1 MNIECEDL
9 AKLEKIRGEA
19 LNKGGIIYRYNNDIL
34 FKVVGDCFEKIER
47 NIDIQIK
54 EHIPNTPFIYD
65 KLYNKGSFI
74 GYSMEYLKNSITMR
88 SATKLNI
95 DFDSCVKIIQDIYE
109 TVKYLH
115 KKDLLLGDVHMDN
128 FMIDDKGRG
137 YVIDLDGIFFS
148 NEINELQDLYSIKL
162 KSDGCR
168 IAFNNK
174 KTDNIKTMICCL
186 SLILGVDLESEYI
199 NKSEIDIEKIYNKYI
214 KKLGIRELDNYF
226 YRIINGEDIEY
237 FDDFLRGNYY
247 NFYDSE
253 KVRTIKK

>member
-1 MNIECEDL
+1 MNIESEDWDW
-9 AKLEKIRGEA
+9 LERVNDES
-19 LNKGGIIYRYNNDIL
+19 LNNGGIIYKYDNDIL
-34 FKVVGDCFEKIER
+34 LKVVGDCFEKIER

-65 KLYNKGSFI
+65 KLYNKGSFV
-74 GYSMEYLKNSITMR
+74 GYSMEYLRNSITFR
-88 SATKLNI
+88 SATYLNI
-95 DFDSCVKIIQDIYE
+95 DFDSCIKIIQDIYE

-137 YVIDLDGIFFS
+137 YVIDLDGMYFS
-148 NEINELQDLYSIKL
+148 HENCEFQDLYSVKL
-162 KSDGCR
+162 NSNGYR

-174 KTDNIKTMICCL
+174 KTDNIKAMICCL

-214 KKLGIRELDNYF
+214 KGLGIRNLDNYF
-226 YRIINGEDIEY
+226 CRIINGEDIEY
-237 FDDFLRGNYY
+237 FDDFLKSNYY

-253 KVRTIKK
+253 KVKTIKK